1 MTKVMNVMIEEV
13 FLSCPLGCECENL
26 VLSHDEEILS
36 IVGNLVS
43 KGDCFD

>member
-13 FLSCPLGCECENL
+13 FLSCLVLCECENL

-36 IVGNLVS
+36 IVGNIVS